1 MAKKIKKVDD
11 VLRRGLVYVSLE
23 EEQYSPQEKSRMA
36 KIWSLKLE
44 REKKYV
50 WLIKYKANPQGIRLL
65 YFPPLADI
73 RNFEY

>member
-11 VLRRGLVYVSLE
+11 VLRRGLVYVSLK

-44 REKKYV
+44 KGEKICV
-50 WLIKYKANPQGIRLL
+50 IN
-65 YFPPLADI
+65 
-73 RNFEY
+73 

>member
-44 REKKYV
+44 KGEK
-50 WLIKYKANPQGIRLL
+50 ICEIN
-65 YFPPLADI
+65 
-73 RNFEY
+73 